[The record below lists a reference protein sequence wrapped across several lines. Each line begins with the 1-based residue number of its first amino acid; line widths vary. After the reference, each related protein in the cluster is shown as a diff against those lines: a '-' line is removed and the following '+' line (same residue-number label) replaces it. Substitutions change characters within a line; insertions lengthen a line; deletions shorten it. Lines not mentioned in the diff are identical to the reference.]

1 MITDRQTRLLRQK
14 RMEGKTQETAA
25 AKGNCSDLR
34 GSEQLAAGG
43 EGVQALCAPGAED
56 RKESIGFVQVSGC
69 SNRFLATESVAQQ
82 LVSFGRRYF
91 RINDLLVQLPHIV
104 SALVVERG
112 EVSFNQNCLQNGD
125 KLV

>member
-1 MITDRQTRLLRQK
+1 MVVAVRICVELPSGCSQRRNIAARRVRALTEPRQLQNPMKCTR
-14 RMEGKTQETAA
+14 
-25 AKGNCSDLR
+25 N
-34 GSEQLAAGG
+34 
-43 EGVQALCAPGAED
+43 D
-56 RKESIGFVQVSGC
+56 RKGSIGFVQVSGC